1 MDLLILMLGFYL
13 SWGLLRAL
21 LYIVNK
27 GKSGKVGKLPPGPR
41 PLPVIG
47 NLLELGSLPHRS
59 LTKLASAHSP
69 IMSLKLGSI
78 TTVVVSSASM
88 AREILQTHDVS
99 FSNRLIPDSSTPF
112 RHHEHGLPWVPVSPL
127 WRNLRRI
134 CNVHLFAPKAL
145 DSNQHLRHQKIQELS
160 AYVKKCSETGSSVNI
175 GEAAFRTSLNLLGST
190 ILSMD
195 LADPTSESAKEFKEL
210 VGQIMVE
217 VGKQNVADYFP
228 VLKWL
233 DPQGVRQRMTS
244 YGRRMLDIFGTIIK
258 NRLQHQNVSG
268 FGRKN
273 DMLETLLDLSKD
285 KEEGLDLVLIEHL
298 FLDLFGA
305 GTDTTSSTLEWAMA
319 ELLRNPEKLS
329 KAQAELEQVIG
340 RGNPVKESDIA
351 RLPYIQATVKET
363 FRMHPAAPL
372 LLPRRARATVQVG
385 GYTIPEG
392 AQILV
397 NVWAVGR
404 DTATWKNPDE
414 FIPERFLG
422 LDMDVKGRN
431 FELLPFGGGR
441 RICPGTPLAIRMLH
455 LMLGSLLNFSNWR
468 LEDGVSP
475 ETMEMGEKF
484 GITLQKAQPLRAVPL
499 RIEI

>member
-1 MDLLILMLGFYL
+1 MDLPILMLGFYL

-195 LADPTSESAKEFKEL
+195 LAEPTSESAKEFKEL

-217 VGKQNVADYFP
+217 VGKPNVADYFP

-298 FLDLFGA
+298 FLVSKNFFL
-305 GTDTTSSTLEWAMA
+305 SS
-319 ELLRNPEKLS
+319 PII
-329 KAQAELEQVIG
+329 V
-340 RGNPVKESDIA
+340 
-351 RLPYIQATVKET
+351 
-363 FRMHPAAPL
+363 
-372 LLPRRARATVQVG
+372 
-385 GYTIPEG
+385 
-392 AQILV
+392 
-397 NVWAVGR
+397 
-404 DTATWKNPDE
+404 
-414 FIPERFLG
+414 
-422 LDMDVKGRN
+422 
-431 FELLPFGGGR
+431 
-441 RICPGTPLAIRMLH
+441 
-455 LMLGSLLNFSNWR
+455 
-468 LEDGVSP
+468 
-475 ETMEMGEKF
+475 
-484 GITLQKAQPLRAVPL
+484 
-499 RIEI
+499 